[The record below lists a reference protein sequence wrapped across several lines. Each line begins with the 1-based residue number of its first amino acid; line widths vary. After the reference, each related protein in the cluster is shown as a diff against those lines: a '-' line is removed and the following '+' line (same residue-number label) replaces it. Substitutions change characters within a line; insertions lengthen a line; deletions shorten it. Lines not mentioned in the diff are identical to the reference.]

1 MSPAM
6 FLACGLAAIGL
17 AIALLAMILLSA
29 RTRQDAVA
37 RALSAIETG
46 YSRHVPRDHPAAAES
61 FAALSG
67 GLRRLAVALSPRG
80 LGSTL
85 QRRLDLAGNP
95 PRWTADRILALKGLG
110 LLGLAL
116 VAGLYE
122 LHHLALAILC
132 AGLGGA
138 AGFFLPDLLLYNAGL
153 KRQAKIQLAL
163 PDALDMLTVC
173 VEAGLGFDAALAQ
186 VARNT
191 TGPLAAEFARV
202 LQEMQIGNTRS
213 QALRGMASRTTVPE
227 LRAFVS
233 SLVQAGELGIAI
245 AEVLREQAR
254 EMRLRRRQR
263 AEEKAQKVSVKILF
277 PLITCLFPALFVIV
291 IGPGAISIMHSLLG
305 VGGLCP
311 LARSGHAPTWA
322 G

>member
-1 MSPAM
+1 MSPAV
-6 FLACGLAAIGL
+6 FLTCGLTAIGL
-17 AIALLAMILLSA
+17 AIALLASVLLSGRA
-29 RTRQDAVA
+29 RQDTVTQ
-37 RALSAIETG
+37 ALNAIETS
-46 YSRHVPRDHPAAAES
+46 YARYVPRDAPAAEP

-67 GLRRLAVALSPRG
+67 GLRRLALTLSPRG
-80 LGSTL
+80 LGGSL

-110 LLGLAL
+110 LLALGLL
-116 VAGLYE
+116 GGLYQI
-122 LHHLALAILC
+122 HHFAMAVVC
-132 AGLGGA
+132 ACLGGA

-153 KRQAKIQLAL
+153 KRQAKLQLAL

-173 VEAGLGFDAALAQ
+173 VEAGLGFDAALAR

-191 TGPLAAEFARV
+191 GGPLAAEFARV

-213 QALRGMASRTTVPE
+213 QALRGMANRTTVPE

-233 SLVQAGELGIAI
+233 SLVQAGELGVAI
-245 AEVLREQAR
+245 AEVLREQAK

-277 PLITCLFPALFVIV
+277 PLIACLFPALFVIV
-291 IGPGAISIMHSLLG
+291 IGPGAINIMHSLFG
-305 VGGLCP
+305 
-311 LARSGHAPTWA
+311 R
-322 G
+322 

>member
-1 MSPAM
+1 MSESVI
-6 FLACGLAAIGL
+6 LACGLTAIGL
-17 AIALLAMILLSA
+17 AIALLTSVLLFA
-29 RTRQDAVA
+29 RTRQDALA
-37 RALSAIETG
+37 QALHAIETS
-46 YSRHVPRDHPAAAES
+46 YSRHLAHPAAAEP

-67 GLRRLAVALSPRG
+67 WLGRLALALSPRG
-80 LGSTL
+80 LAGTL

-110 LLGLAL
+110 LLALGLLGAL
-116 VAGLYE
+116 FEV
-122 LHHLALAILC
+122 HHLALAVVF

-153 KRQAKIQLAL
+153 KRQPKIQQAL

-191 TGPLAAEFARV
+191 SGPLAAEFSRV

-213 QALRGMASRTTVPE
+213 QALRGMANRTTVPE

-233 SLVQAGELGIAI
+233 SLVQAGELGVAI
-245 AEVLREQAR
+245 AEVLREQAK

-277 PLITCLFPALFVIV
+277 PLIACLFPAMFVIV
-291 IGPGAISIMHSLLG
+291 IGPGAINIMHSLFG
-305 VGGLCP
+305 
-311 LARSGHAPTWA
+311 R
-322 G
+322 